1 MKENL
6 QNLRKTYKKH
16 VLREIVAAEKPM
28 EMFHKWFQEVL
39 QREDVEEPNAMA
51 VATIGTDG
59 YPKNRLVLLKEYDA
73 EGFVFYTNYESEKG
87 RAIAKDNRVCLSFYW
102 PEVERQVIIKGEA
115 TKSTAEDSDT
125 YFHSRPKTSQLGV
138 LISKQSHVIPSRDVL
153 DDALEKLEEEYKG
166 KTVPRPDYW
175 GGYKVKPKSIEFW
188 QGRPNR
194 LHDRI
199 RYRMDGEN
207 KWLMERLSP

>member
-59 YPKNRLVLLKEYDA
+59 YPKNRLVLLKEYDG

-115 TKSTAEDSDT
+115 TKSTAEDSDN

-138 LISKQSHVIPSRDVL
+138 LISKQSHVIPSRDIL